1 MCGYCCKIYT
11 TTGVQQAF
19 GKDKFMIFSP
29 KKLTALLLAGLLAF
43 SAIGCARSEGDSADT
58 RPSEDSHAVS
68 EEDTRYTPDIEK
80 TNYDCEFVITGSG
93 NIRAWSFADED
104 SKGDPFQDSIYERA
118 LKIQDHLG
126 VTLVEVD
133 AGSWTEYSA
142 NVLRTIQAGDDAYQL
157 ISTQTYEGV
166 PALMSSGAMY
176 DFAELE
182 GINLD
187 APYWAFEYMEGLT
200 IQDQYLLGY
209 NDYCLAATFCMIFN
223 KDLAD
228 HYSLKAPYE
237 DVVNKTWTLD
247 KLISFV
253 STVSQDN
260 GDNVWDEND
269 TYGITGWGWTDLIA
283 FVQSSDM
290 RIVDRDEDGDYMIA
304 YSKNN
309 EKTLALLEKLDSIYQ
324 AEYSYF
330 WTPYSPRDNKKVEFG
345 SGKALVQLMQT
356 TELTNLRSETVRFGI
371 LPYPMYDEK
380 QDGYSIL
387 NWNGNI
393 MVPSTVKNPLMVG
406 ETLEL
411 LAYYSEPVKIAYF
424 EDLLGSKLADSPEDA
439 QMLEVIWS
447 SQISDAG
454 VITANLGN
462 RTIDYML
469 YMVPQ
474 LCRDGV
480 GSYSSFLKK
489 YEKSSNNLLRRFF
502 NPTN

>member
-1 MCGYCCKIYT
+1 M
-11 TTGVQQAF
+11 
-19 GKDKFMIFSP
+19 
-29 KKLTALLLAGLLAF
+29 KLQPQKLLALLLAGLMTLTAV
-43 SAIGCARSEGDSADT
+43 SCAQSNESTDGDRTQAST
-58 RPSEDSHAVS
+58 TQGVS
-68 EEDTRYTPDIEK
+68 EEDTKYDPGIEV
-80 TNYDCEFVITGSG
+80 TDYDCEFVITGSG
-93 NIRAWSFADED
+93 YIRKWSFAEEN
-104 SKGDPFQDSIYERA
+104 SAGDPFQDSIHERA

-126 VTLVEVD
+126 VTLVDVD

-176 DFAELE
+176 NLAELE

-187 APYWAFEYMEGLT
+187 APYWAFEYMDGLT
-200 IQDQYLLGY
+200 IQDQHLLGY
-209 NDYCLAATFCMIFN
+209 NDYCLAVTFCMVFN

-228 HYSLKAPYE
+228 HYSLAAPYE
-237 DVVNKTWTLD
+237 DVLNKTWTLD

-253 STVSQDN
+253 SNVSQDN

-269 TYGITGWGWTDLIA
+269 TYGITGWGWTDFIA
-283 FVQSSDM
+283 FVQSSNL
-290 RIVDRDEDGDYMIA
+290 RIVDRDEDGDYSIT

-309 EKTLALLEKLDSIYQ
+309 EKVLTLLEKLNSIYQ
-324 AEYSYF
+324 ADYSYF
-330 WTPYSPRDNKKVEFG
+330 WTPFSPRDGKEVEFG
-345 SGKALVQLMQT
+345 GGKTLVQLMET
-356 TELTNLRSETVRFGI
+356 TKLTNLRSETVRFGI

-380 QDGYSIL
+380 QEEYSIL

-393 MVPSTVKNPLMVG
+393 MVPSTVRDPLMVG
-406 ETLEL
+406 QTLEL

-439 QMLEVIWS
+439 QMLEIIWS
-447 SQISDAG
+447 SQVSDAG

-474 LCRDGV
+474 LCRDGI
-480 GSYSSFLKK
+480 GTYSSFLKK
-489 YEKSSNNLLRRFF
+489 YERSSNNLLKKFF
-502 NPTN
+502 NS